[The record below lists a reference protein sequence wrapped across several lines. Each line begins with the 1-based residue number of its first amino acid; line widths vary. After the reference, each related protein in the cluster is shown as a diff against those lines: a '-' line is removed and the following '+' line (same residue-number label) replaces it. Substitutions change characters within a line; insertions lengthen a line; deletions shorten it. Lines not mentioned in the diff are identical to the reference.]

1 MEFTDI
7 DRFMRENGL
16 ADEPAFD
23 QLNFLTETIPP
34 QGKKIILG
42 LYFPEGE
49 RPHTPFGPLPPST
62 IILPPDANVDTLLHE
77 LGHRYGD
84 YHYNDISEEFAENY
98 RKHHSREVKSVARS
112 ITRDFPKIC
121 IGCEGYSDLCPY
133 CDYGGFG

>member
-1 MEFTDI
+1 MLYADI
-7 DRFMRENGL
+7 DRFMKETGL
-16 ADEPAFD
+16 ADEPAFA

-49 RPHTPFGPLPPST
+49 RPNTNFGPLPPST
-62 IILPPDANVDTLLHE
+62 IILPPDASVDTLLHE

-98 RKHHSREVKSVARS
+98 RKNHSQTAKSVARS
-112 ITRDFPKIC
+112 SARGLPKIC
-121 IGCEGYSDLCPY
+121 VGCVGYSELCPY
-133 CDYGGFG
+133 CDYGGWR